1 MQVLA
6 ISKPRNTE
14 EARLLHSHH
23 QLRARVFSDRL
34 GWEVNVAGGCESDVF
49 DDIQPTYI
57 LAVAKMGQLAGCAR
71 LLPALGPTMVTNV
84 FPSLLSAGQLSAHS
98 SMVES
103 SRFCV
108 DTSLSEGRGSIHE
121 ATLTMFAGIIEW
133 SMANRFTE
141 IVTVTDIR
149 FERILARVGWPL
161 QRLGEPRRIGATMA
175 VAGILPA
182 NADTFMKLR
191 PANYRSNIT
200 SPLAQAAK
208 ERSVTQLRSHPRLVR
223 KLQEALG
230 DQLCV
235 ALDDSNVVEI
245 MLNPDG
251 KLFIERL
258 GDGVAPAGEMSS
270 AAAEMVIGTVA
281 HALHSEVDPDQ
292 PIISGELPI
301 GGHRFEGL
309 LPPVVAKPAFTI
321 RRRASRLIPLDDYV
335 RSAVITEAQAA
346 TIRSAI
352 ASRLNIIISGGTGS
366 GKTTLANAVINEIV
380 KSAPEDRLVILEDTV
395 EIQCVAENALFL
407 RTRDAIDMAR
417 LLKTTMRLRPD
428 RIVVGEVRDGAALTL
443 LKAWNT
449 GHPGGVA
456 TIHSNTA
463 ISALRRLEQL
473 TAEASQ
479 QPMHEV
485 IGEAVDLIVSIERTP
500 RGRRVR
506 DIIQVE
512 RFTNGQYKIE
522 SDELTE
528 EQEERHVA

>member
-1 MQVLA
+1 M
-6 ISKPRNTE
+6 N
-14 EARLLHSHH
+14 
-23 QLRARVFSDRL
+23 
-34 GWEVNVAGGCESDVF
+34 
-49 DDIQPTYI
+49 
-57 LAVAKMGQLAGCAR
+57 
-71 LLPALGPTMVTNV
+71 
-84 FPSLLSAGQLSAHS
+84 
-98 SMVES
+98 
-103 SRFCV
+103 
-108 DTSLSEGRGSIHE
+108 
-121 ATLTMFAGIIEW
+121 
-133 SMANRFTE
+133 
-141 IVTVTDIR
+141 
-149 FERILARVGWPL
+149 
-161 QRLGEPRRIGATMA
+161 
-175 VAGILPA
+175 
-182 NADTFMKLR
+182 
-191 PANYRSNIT
+191 
-200 SPLAQAAK
+200 
-208 ERSVTQLRSHPRLVR
+208 QLRSHPRLVR

-235 ALDDSNVVEI
+235 ALDDATVVEI

-258 GDGVAPAGEMSS
+258 GHGVAPAGEMSS

-281 HALHSEVDPDQ
+281 HALQSEVDTEQ

-321 RRRASRLIPLDDYV
+321 RRRASRLIPLEDYV
-335 RSAVITEAQAA
+335 RTGVMTEYQAS

-352 ASRLNIIISGGTGS
+352 SARLNIIISGGTGS

-380 KSAPEDRLVILEDTV
+380 KSTPQDRLVILEDTA
-395 EIQCVAENALFL
+395 EIQCAAENAVLL
-407 RTRDAIDMAR
+407 HTSDSIDMAR
-417 LLKTTMRLRPD
+417 LLKSTMRLRPD

-463 ISALRRLEQL
+463 MSALRRLEQL

-485 IGEAVDLIVSIERTP
+485 IGEAVDLVISIERTP
-500 RGRRVR
+500 RGRLVR

-512 RFTNGQYKIE
+512 RFINGQYEIE
-522 SDELTE
+522 SDQPTE
-528 EQEERHVA
+528 EQEARHVA

>member
-1 MQVLA
+1 M
-6 ISKPRNTE
+6 N
-14 EARLLHSHH
+14 
-23 QLRARVFSDRL
+23 
-34 GWEVNVAGGCESDVF
+34 
-49 DDIQPTYI
+49 
-57 LAVAKMGQLAGCAR
+57 
-71 LLPALGPTMVTNV
+71 
-84 FPSLLSAGQLSAHS
+84 
-98 SMVES
+98 
-103 SRFCV
+103 
-108 DTSLSEGRGSIHE
+108 
-121 ATLTMFAGIIEW
+121 
-133 SMANRFTE
+133 
-141 IVTVTDIR
+141 
-149 FERILARVGWPL
+149 
-161 QRLGEPRRIGATMA
+161 
-175 VAGILPA
+175 
-182 NADTFMKLR
+182 
-191 PANYRSNIT
+191 
-200 SPLAQAAK
+200 
-208 ERSVTQLRSHPRLVR
+208 QLRSHPRLVR

-235 ALDDSNVVEI
+235 ALDDATVVEI

-258 GDGVAPAGEMSS
+258 GHGVAPAGEMSS

-281 HALHSEVDPDQ
+281 HALQSEVDTEQ

-321 RRRASRLIPLDDYV
+321 RRRASRLIPLEDYV
-335 RSAVITEAQAA
+335 RTGVMTEYQAS

-352 ASRLNIIISGGTGS
+352 SARLNIIISGGTGS

-380 KSAPEDRLVILEDTV
+380 KSTPEDRLVILEDTA
-395 EIQCVAENALFL
+395 EIQCAAENAVILH
-407 RTRDAIDMAR
+407 TSDTIDMAR
-417 LLKTTMRLRPD
+417 LLKSTMRLRPD

-463 ISALRRLEQL
+463 MSALRRLEQL

-485 IGEAVDLIVSIERTP
+485 IGEAVDLVISIERTP
-500 RGRRVR
+500 RGRLVR

-512 RFTNGQYKIE
+512 RFINGQYEIE
-522 SDELTE
+522 SDRLTE
-528 EQEERHVA
+528 EQEARHVA